1 MMKTCK
7 NIMKDYRSTDIL
19 LGIRNNKDY
28 VIIEEAYQNKGVFRL
43 NQETLQLFKTLT
55 ELPGAPGNER
65 PVRNFM
71 RKKLTPVSDE
81 IIQDHLGGIFGVRY
95 AEDEHAPKI
104 LVAGH
109 MDEVAFMVT
118 SITDNGMI
126 RFQTLGG
133 WWNQVMLAQRV
144 TVYADKRE
152 IPGVIASIPPHLLS
166 TADRAK
172 PMEIKNMLIDVG
184 ADNKED
190 AEAMG
195 IRPGQSILPI
205 CEFTPMAN
213 PKKIMAKAWDNR
225 YGCGLAIEL
234 MQELH
239 GSTVASHI
247 YSGANVMEEVGLRG
261 AQVSANMIKPDLFFA
276 LDASP
281 ANDTSGDKTQFGQL
295 GNGPLLRIFDRT
307 MVTHRGMREF
317 ILDTA
322 ESNNIPYQFFV
333 SPGGTDAGRVHT
345 ANDGIP
351 SAVIGICSR
360 YIHTSASIIHVD
372 DYMAAKELIVKLV
385 KTADRSTID
394 SIRGNV

>member
-1 MMKTCK
+1 M
-7 NIMKDYRSTDIL
+7 
-19 LGIRNNKDY
+19 
-28 VIIEEAYQNKGVFRL
+28 

-55 ELPGAPGNER
+55 ELPAAPGDER
-65 PVRNFM
+65 AVRQFM
-71 RKKLTPVSDE
+71 RKELTKYSDE
-81 IIQDHLGGIFGVRY
+81 IIQDNLGGIFGVRY
-95 AEDEHAPKI
+95 AEKEHAPKI

-144 TVYADKRE
+144 TVYAKNRE
-152 IPGVIASIPPHLLS
+152 IPGVIASIPPHLLT
-166 TADRAK
+166 TAERSK

-195 IRPGQSILPI
+195 IRPGQSIIPI
-205 CEFTPMAN
+205 CPFTPMAN

-234 MQELH
+234 MKELQ
-239 GSTVASHI
+239 GETLESHI

-281 ANDTSGDKTQFGQL
+281 ANDTSGDKKQFGQL
-295 GNGPLLRIFDRT
+295 GKGPLLRIYDPT
-307 MVTHRGMREF
+307 MVMHRGMREF

-322 ESNNIPYQFFV
+322 ETNDIPYQFFV
-333 SPGGTDAGRVHT
+333 SQGGTDAGRVHT

-360 YIHTSASIIHVD
+360 YIHTAASIIHVD
-372 DYMAAKELIVKLV
+372 DYAAAKELLVKLV
-385 KTADRSTID
+385 KSADRSMIN
-394 SIRGNV
+394 SIRSNA